1 MPRSRQLL
9 VVLAFGFVTIKRVS
23 AQTHALRQVGDLRR
37 FHRSAWQFGEDSRV
51 TRSVRQFAEGNSA
64 QFEKIGGLEVRRLAD
79 TYHDKAGHLEAF
91 GDREV
96 KRRILFAGKTVR
108 LRGPPHNSGSL
119 AQSLSRGRA
128 ELQPSVAEHEKDTF
142 CGSAKWRKAEL
153 QGVGHR
159 GPLSADPKNHGPLWP
174 GLGTTAKATT
184 DRNLGNFSNSPVHW
198 PRTGRLQV
206 AFNSGRC
213 PTGPT
218 VHRLKGHTFTF
229 CCACSTALP
238 LPGHFVEGSK
248 MGLTGVEF

>member
-128 ELQPSVAEHEKDTF
+128 ELQPPVAEHEKDTF

-159 GPLSADPKNHGPLWP
+159 GPLSADPKKSRPLMARPWHHCKGYNRPESRQFFELPRALAPNGPFAGGIQL
-174 GLGTTAKATT
+174 
-184 DRNLGNFSNSPVHW
+184 
-198 PRTGRLQV
+198 RTM
-206 AFNSGRC
+206 
-213 PTGPT
+213 PTGPESPSAKRP
-218 VHRLKGHTFTF
+218 HIYILLCMFNGFAFARPF
-229 CCACSTALP
+229 C
-238 LPGHFVEGSK
+238 GGIK